1 MRSRS
6 PSSTMTRDS
15 LRDVRS
21 ALSESM
27 SGELVYML
35 RKSPRTMLMVMKRTR
50 DNIQRPVPIS
60 LEKEGKKEGE
70 RERERERER
79 EGERG
84 GDGGGGGGEVI
95 IILRKYTIYIAS
107 LYYPYAPYLD
117 KCTVLYEGFK

>member
-1 MRSRS
+1 
-6 PSSTMTRDS
+6 MTRDS

-35 RKSPRTMLMVMKRTR
+35 RKRPRTMLMVMKRTR

-60 LEKEGKKEGE
+60 LE
-70 RERERERER
+70 REMTRERERER
-79 EGERG
+79 EGEGERE
-84 GDGGGGGGEVI
+84 GDGRGGGGEKVI

-107 LYYPYAPYLD
+107 LYYPHAPYLD